1 MEILAERLNK
11 NFKAKKMLALGILA
25 LDVGL
30 FV

>member
-1 MEILAERLNK
+1 MGILAEFLNK
-11 NFKAKKMLALGILA
+11 NLKVKKTLTLGILA